1 MDWRSFFFSFRG
13 RINQAKYWLALLI
26 FTIVGMVQ
34 GLVGFA
40 LGNAVLF
47 QIFNFLID
55 LAVLVASIAVG
66 IKRLHDR
73 DRSAWWL
80 LLFYLGPVVFAGAGG
95 AIMWAGASS
104 VGMTEDWSLFPRLCL
119 LGGFARSASG
129 VWSRSVSCAG
139 ARATIASG
147 RIRSES
153 TKAGLDLRPNRK
165 PFRKSGE
172 ENGRGASGAQAG
184 RNLQYAP

>member
-1 MDWRSFFFSFRG
+1 MDWWSFFFSFRG
-13 RINQAKYWLALLI
+13 RINRAKYWLALLI

-55 LAVLVASIAVG
+55 LAVLVASIALG

-119 LGGFARSASG
+119 IGGFTLGIWGLVEIGFLRGSAG
-129 VWSRSVSCAG
+129 YNRFGPNPLGKHQSRA
-139 ARATIASG
+139 
-147 RIRSES
+147 
-153 TKAGLDLRPNRK
+153 
-165 PFRKSGE
+165 
-172 ENGRGASGAQAG
+172 
-184 RNLQYAP
+184 

>member
-13 RINQAKYWLALLI
+13 RINRAKYWLALLI

-55 LAVLVASIAVG
+55 LAVLVASVAVG

-95 AIMWAGASS
+95 AIMSGWR
-104 VGMTEDWSLFPRLCL
+104 ELCRNDRGL
-119 LGGFARSASG
+119 VAISAALPARWFCARDLG
-129 VWSRSVSCAG
+129 
-139 ARATIASG
+139 SG
-147 RIRSES
+147 RDRFPARERGLQSLRANPPES

-165 PFRKSGE
+165 PLRKSGE
-172 ENGRGASGAQAG
+172 ENGRGASRAQAG
-184 RNLQYAP
+184 RNLQFAP